1 MARAFHK
8 LEGLGNDFVLFD
20 ERGRDEPSL
29 SVAVRAALCDRHR
42 GVGADGVLTVLAPR
56 TPAAIARMHLTNADG
71 SVAEM
76 CGNGLRC
83 VSLFLCE
90 QGLVRAAEQHVVDT
104 DAGARGATVLTAMP
118 LGGAGGERLVRVD
131 MGPARFEEPA
141 QFAVASMR
149 TAFGRADWLGTTVSM
164 GNPHVV
170 LEVEKLPALDV
181 AATMGAAIERDAR
194 YPQRTNV
201 EWARRAPDGSIDV
214 VVWERGV
221 GLTQACGTG
230 ACAVAA
236 AFAKAGLVPYDVDV
250 TVRLPGGPLAV
261 RVPADGGAV
270 WMTGPARHVFDGTLP
285 PRSPGQGT

>member
-1 MARAFHK
+1 MARAFCK
-8 LEGLGNDFVLFD
+8 LEGLGNDFVLLD
-20 ERGRDEPSL
+20 ERERELPSL
-29 SVAVRAALCDRHR
+29 PPAALSALCDRHR
-42 GVGADGVLTVLAPR
+42 GVGADGVLTVLKARVPG
-56 TPAAIARMHLTNADG
+56 AVARMHLTNADG

-90 QGLVRAAEQHVVDT
+90 RGAVRAGESHVVDT
-104 DAGARGATVLTAMP
+104 DAGARGATVLDAPASAT
-118 LGGAGGERLVRVD
+118 GERPVRVD
-131 MGPARFEEPA
+131 MGAARFTEPA
-141 QFAVASMR
+141 QFAVASFR
-149 TAFGRADWLGTTVSM
+149 TAYGRKDWLGTTVSM

-170 LEVEKLPALDV
+170 LEVAELPPLDV

-201 EWARRAPDGSIDV
+201 EWAMRAADGSIDV
-214 VVWERGV
+214 LVWERGV

-236 AFAKAGLVPYDVDV
+236 AFAKAGLVPFDTDV

-261 RVPADGGAV
+261 RVPKDGGSV
-270 WMTGPARHVFDGTLP
+270 WMTGPARHIFDGTL
-285 PRSPGQGT
+285 ST

>member
-1 MARAFHK
+1 MPRPFWK
-8 LEGLGNDFVLFD
+8 LEGLGNDFVLLD
-20 ERGRDEPSL
+20 ERERDQPSVP
-29 SVAVRAALCDRHR
+29 VAARSALCDRHR
-42 GVGADGVLTVLAPR
+42 GVGADGVLTVLRSRVAG
-56 TPAAIARMHLTNADG
+56 AVARMHLTNADG

-83 VSLFLCE
+83 VSLFLCTR
-90 QGLVRAAEQHVVDT
+90 GTVRAGEPHVVDT
-104 DAGARGATVLTAMP
+104 DAGARGATVLEAAANDA
-118 LGGAGGERLVRVD
+118 GAQGAQQVKVD
-131 MGPARFEEPA
+131 MGPARFEEPS
-141 QFAVASMR
+141 QFAVASVR
-149 TAFGRADWLGTTVSM
+149 TAHGREGWLGTTVSM

-170 LEVEKLPALDV
+170 LEVAELPPLDV

-201 EWARRAPDGSIDV
+201 EWAKRAPDGSLDV

-261 RVPADGGAV
+261 RVPADGGAL
-270 WMTGPARHVFDGTLP
+270 WMTGPARLVFEGTLP
-285 PRSPGQGT
+285 ADV

>member
-1 MARAFHK
+1 MALTFWK
-8 LEGLGNDFVLFD
+8 LEGLGNDFVLLD
-20 ERGRDEPSL
+20 ERERDEPSL
-29 SVAVRAALCDRHR
+29 PVAERSALCDRHR
-42 GVGADGVLTVLAPR
+42 GVGADGVLTVLRPR
-56 TPAAIARMHLTNADG
+56 VAGAVARMHLTNADG
-71 SVAEM
+71 STAEM

-83 VSLFLCE
+83 VSLFLCT
-90 QGLVRAAEQHVVDT
+90 QGAVRTGEAHVVDT
-104 DAGARGATVLTAMP
+104 DAGARGATVLD
-118 LGGAGGERLVRVD
+118 GAGSSERRVLVD
-131 MGPARFEEPA
+131 MGPARFEEPS

-149 TAFGRADWLGTTVSM
+149 TAHGREDWLGTTVSM

-170 LEVEKLPALDV
+170 LEVAELPPLDV

-236 AFAKAGLVPYDVDV
+236 TFAKAGLVPYDVDV
-250 TVRLPGGPLAV
+250 TVRLPGGSLAV
-261 RVPADGGAV
+261 RVPSGGGSV
-270 WMTGPARHVFDGTLP
+270 WMTGPARHVFDGMLP
-285 PRSPGQGT
+285 PTS